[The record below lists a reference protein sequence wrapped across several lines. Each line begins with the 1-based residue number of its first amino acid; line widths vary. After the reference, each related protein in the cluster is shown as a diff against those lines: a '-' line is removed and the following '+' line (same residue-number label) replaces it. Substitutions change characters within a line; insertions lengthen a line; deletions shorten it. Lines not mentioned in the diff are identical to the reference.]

1 MAINKVVGT
10 SSYEETRY
18 TGMGDASDRRRKY
31 VEEITRTPLLTRE
44 EEISLAAAVKTGQEA
59 RTRLA
64 SGALSQKEMHA
75 EQVLIEEGNAARER
89 LLMANT
95 RLVISVAKRYNGR
108 GIPFTDLVQEGF
120 VGLMRATAK
129 YDTSHGTRFSTY
141 ATWWIRQ
148 AITRSIDNYG
158 RTIRLPVHKGV
169 EINKLYRTSNQLLQ
183 ELGREPTEDEIAD
196 ELDVSRDHI
205 QNILQLALPPLS
217 LESPQGDDEDRVL
230 GDMLA
235 DNDLI
240 MPEDAAEQNVL
251 KRRVREALH
260 QLSPREAQVL
270 RLRYGFNNG
279 RVHTLREVGRKLGIT
294 RERVRQIETHALA
307 RLRMGTP
314 SIA

>member
-1 MAINKVVGT
+1 MASVTKVKG
-10 SSYEETRY
+10 SSEGRY
-18 TGMGDASDRRRKY
+18 AGLGDASDVRRRY

-44 EEISLAAAVKTGQEA
+44 EEISLSAAVKAGEGA
-59 RTRLA
+59 RRKLA
-64 SGALSQKEMHA
+64 EGGLSEKELA
-75 EQVLIEEGNAARER
+75 VIRALIEEGSAAREK

-148 AITRSIDNYG
+148 AITRSIDNHG

-183 ELGREPTEDEIAD
+183 ELGREPTEAEIAA
-196 ELDVSRDHI
+196 ELDLSISEVQSI
-205 QNILQLALPPLS
+205 QQLAQPPLS

-235 DNDLI
+235 DEELI
-240 MPEDAAEQNVL
+240 SPEDAAEQNVL
-251 KRRVREALH
+251 KHRVREALH
-260 QLSPREAQVL
+260 ELSPREAQVL
-270 RLRYGFNNG
+270 RLRYGFHQG
-279 RVHTLREVGRKLGIT
+279 KVHTLREVGRKLGIT

-307 RLRMGTP
+307 RLRANSP
-314 SIA
+314 ISA